1 MTNLALVPPI
11 IKATTGKFL
20 ATVVSAIIVSLC
32 VLPAAYA
39 DNHGEVMDAINRYAN
54 LEGNLE
60 EQAKLIRTDRVM
72 ITGVR
77 QSDQA
82 KNLEIQLATRDAMY
96 AANGGDARWI
106 TEIESPEVRMYGNV
120 AVASMMRIFHIYPP
134 DQPPIN
140 APPHWLTLVLV
151 RENGKWGTAH
161 SHISPL
167 WEPAD

>member
-1 MTNLALVPPI
+1 M
-11 IKATTGKFL
+11 KATIGKFF
-20 ATVVSAIIVSLC
+20 ATTVSAMIVLLC
-32 VLPAAYA
+32 LLPAAYA
-39 DNHGEVMDAINRYAN
+39 DNHGEVMDAVKRYAN
-54 LEGNLE
+54 LEGNLA
-60 EQAKLIRTDRVM
+60 EQAKLIRSDRVM

-82 KNLEIQLATRDAMY
+82 KNLEIQLAARNAMD
-96 AANGGDARWI
+96 AANGGEARWI
-106 TEIESPEVRMYGNV
+106 TEIESPEIRMYGDV

-151 RENGKWGTAH
+151 RENGKWGIAH

-167 WEPAD
+167 WEPAN